1 MNNPIDITSLILQ
14 VISLDILLKDYN
26 NVDLMNELQ
35 NQDKNYFEK
44 IIEQNNKII
53 KILKEGRDVNGN

>member
-26 NVDLMNELQ
+26 NADLMNELQ

-44 IIEQNNKII
+44 IINQNNEII